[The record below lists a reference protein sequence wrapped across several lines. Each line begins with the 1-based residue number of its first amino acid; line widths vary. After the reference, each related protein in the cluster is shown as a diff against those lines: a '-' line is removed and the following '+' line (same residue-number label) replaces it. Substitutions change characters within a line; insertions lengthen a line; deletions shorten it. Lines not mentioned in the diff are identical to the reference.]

1 MAGRFSFGIMGQTT
15 GELLSGLDIE
25 IKDSSNNTKAATN
38 PSAGQLQVIDNNDGT
53 YYVDSLPTAMYTVW
67 TSGAQQDEL
76 TNISHIDDV
85 GVNKI
90 NNAITIDKLK
100 NTTDNATDVA
110 WAGSLLVQQLALKE
124 NADATILKE
133 GDLSD
138 SVTSNSTTVPANS
151 KAVKDARDDCVL
163 ITNVVNNLTS
173 TDTDKPLSAA
183 QGKHLEDNKIETS
196 DIEDSLTSQSAT
208 KVLSAKQGYNLNAD
222 ITAINEQAT
231 VNGTTPTT
239 MSPDDFVMDS
249 TEVNIRQDNVTS
261 TNYIGQTKTLA
272 QNLSTLDQR
281 LGFLTQLDSAEGLW
295 NIIWKGMV
303 QQTYNTDT
311 GIIGSD
317 EDLENTFKIT
327 TDSSTHDV
335 QTYYDLFKA
344 TVYKIPSM
352 REVAFYYKGKVA
364 SQTEGK
370 VKLTFGGLA
379 KEGNV
384 VTTTNFGNLK
394 GIYLDISQ
402 LANYQ
407 VYDVSVAMKIN
418 DDDGGT
424 QDFTIGSAM
433 CVAKYHITNVVEEQ
447 ENPTA

>member
-183 QGKHLEDNKIETS
+183 QGKHL
-196 DIEDSLTSQSAT
+196 
-208 KVLSAKQGYNLNAD
+208 
-222 ITAINEQAT
+222 
-231 VNGTTPTT
+231 
-239 MSPDDFVMDS
+239 
-249 TEVNIRQDNVTS
+249 
-261 TNYIGQTKTLA
+261 
-272 QNLSTLDQR
+272 
-281 LGFLTQLDSAEGLW
+281 
-295 NIIWKGMV
+295 
-303 QQTYNTDT
+303 
-311 GIIGSD
+311 
-317 EDLENTFKIT
+317 
-327 TDSSTHDV
+327 
-335 QTYYDLFKA
+335 
-344 TVYKIPSM
+344 
-352 REVAFYYKGKVA
+352 
-364 SQTEGK
+364 
-370 VKLTFGGLA
+370 
-379 KEGNV
+379 
-384 VTTTNFGNLK
+384 
-394 GIYLDISQ
+394 
-402 LANYQ
+402 
-407 VYDVSVAMKIN
+407 
-418 DDDGGT
+418 
-424 QDFTIGSAM
+424 
-433 CVAKYHITNVVEEQ
+433 
-447 ENPTA
+447 

>member
-90 NNAITIDKLK
+90 NNAMTIDKLK

-151 KAVKDARDDCVL
+151 KAVKDARDDSVL

-281 LGFLTQLDSAEGLW
+281 L
-295 NIIWKGMV
+295 
-303 QQTYNTDT
+303 
-311 GIIGSD
+311 
-317 EDLENTFKIT
+317 
-327 TDSSTHDV
+327 
-335 QTYYDLFKA
+335 
-344 TVYKIPSM
+344 
-352 REVAFYYKGKVA
+352 
-364 SQTEGK
+364 
-370 VKLTFGGLA
+370 
-379 KEGNV
+379 
-384 VTTTNFGNLK
+384 
-394 GIYLDISQ
+394 
-402 LANYQ
+402 
-407 VYDVSVAMKIN
+407 
-418 DDDGGT
+418 
-424 QDFTIGSAM
+424 
-433 CVAKYHITNVVEEQ
+433 
-447 ENPTA
+447 